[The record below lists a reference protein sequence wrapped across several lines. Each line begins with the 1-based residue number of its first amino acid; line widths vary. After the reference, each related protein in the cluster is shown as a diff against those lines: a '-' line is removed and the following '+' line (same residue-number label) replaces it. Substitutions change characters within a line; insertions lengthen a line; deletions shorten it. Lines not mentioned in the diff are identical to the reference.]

1 MITSFTLLLYL
12 FSLSSVVRSLDP
24 VTATKTK
31 AWADILSLKFA
42 DQIDNIMLV
51 PKLQEIYNKIPFTT
65 IQRLG
70 RVEAAASAA
79 QVGALLNDKDHSLRE
94 LSSQIHKLKPT
105 DPSFENLFLSLATT
119 ITDDLIKQD
128 DTQIMRVY
136 FTPQQ
141 NGKTVLHSNNQDFQ
155 EVAPTSSTK
164 EYKPI
169 YPPSN
174 VKGKDSEANWMN
186 TDVYDARRTGWYA
199 NAVAGS
205 KDVFIIIDESGL
217 NLIQFE
223 QLKKTALYILSTI
236 SPNDNIWIERKGATS
251 SNADSSLLTPL
262 SSESCMSGH
271 ARGTRQYVKMLSS
284 LITGMQPISSSNSN
298 AVDWKNM
305 LGTAFNSIDV
315 ARKKLSN
322 SERVG
327 AFLILSSGNIE
338 NEKIQNVI
346 VPYVLSNNTHQL
358 PIMTY
363 HFNEYGNEN
372 GNGNENEN
380 GNDGSSSLPYSCTA
394 LGTSAWLTSI
404 SHVKDAGLY
413 YAGLSTR
420 PADDSP
426 VRLSSTS
433 SLHFWGKFYFL
444 SCFFLL
450 LFFYFIQFSVCR
462 IVSYMFVFVFH

>member
-1 MITSFTLLLYL
+1 MIPSFAIFLCLSLLL
-12 FSLSSVVRSLDP
+12 SLVHSLDP
-24 VTATKTK
+24 VTAIQTK
-31 AWADILSLKFA
+31 AWADKLSSQFA
-42 DQIDNIMLV
+42 DQIDKIMLI
-51 PKLQEIYNKIPFTT
+51 PKLQEIYDNTPFT
-65 IQRLG
+65 IIEKSG

-79 QVGALLNDKDHSLRE
+79 QIGALLNEKDHSLRT
-94 LSSQIHKLKPT
+94 LSSQIYNLEPT
-105 DPSFENLFLSLATT
+105 DPSFENVFKTLATT
-119 ITDDLIKQD
+119 ITNDLIKED

-136 FTPQQ
+136 FTPHK
-141 NGKTVLHSNNQDFQ
+141 NGRTILHSNNPDFQ
-155 EVAPTSSTK
+155 EVPPTSST

-305 LGTAFNSIDV
+305 LGSAFNSIDV

-346 VPYVLSNNTHQL
+346 VPYVLSTTHINYQ
-358 PIMTY
+358 
-363 HFNEYGNEN
+363 
-372 GNGNENEN
+372 
-380 GNDGSSSLPYSCTA
+380 S
-394 LGTSAWLTSI
+394 
-404 SHVKDAGLY
+404 
-413 YAGLSTR
+413 
-420 PADDSP
+420 
-426 VRLSSTS
+426 
-433 SLHFWGKFYFL
+433 
-444 SCFFLL
+444 
-450 LFFYFIQFSVCR
+450 
-462 IVSYMFVFVFH
+462 

>member
-1 MITSFTLLLYL
+1 MIPSFAIFLCLSLLL
-12 FSLSSVVRSLDP
+12 SLVHSLDP
-24 VTATKTK
+24 VTVT
-31 AWADILSLKFA
+31 AWADKLSSQFA
-42 DQIDNIMLV
+42 DQIDKIMLI
-51 PKLQEIYNKIPFTT
+51 PKLQEIYDNTPFT
-65 IQRLG
+65 IIEKSG

-79 QVGALLNDKDHSLRE
+79 QIGALLNEKDHSLRT
-94 LSSQIHKLKPT
+94 LSSQIYNLEPT
-105 DPSFENLFLSLATT
+105 DPSFENVFKTLATT
-119 ITDDLIKQD
+119 ITNDLIKED

-136 FTPQQ
+136 FTPHK
-141 NGKTVLHSNNQDFQ
+141 NGRTILHSNNQDFQ
-155 EVAPTSSTK
+155 EVPPTSSTPK

-174 VKGKDSEANWMN
+174 VKGKDSEAEWTN

-199 NAVAGS
+199 NAVAGP

-217 NLIQFE
+217 NFIQFK
-223 QLKKTALYILSTI
+223 QLKQTALNILSTI

-251 SNADSSLLTPL
+251 SSNTDSLLTPL
-262 SSESCMSGH
+262 GSENCMSGH
-271 ARGTRQYVKMLSS
+271 ARGTRQNVKMLSS
-284 LITGMQPISSSNSN
+284 LITDMQPISSSNSN
-298 AVDWKNM
+298 AIDWENM
-305 LGTAFNSIDV
+305 LGTAFDSIDV

-322 SERVG
+322 RERAG
-327 AFLILSSGNIE
+327 ALLILSSGNIE
-338 NEKIQNVI
+338 NEKIQNFI
-346 VPYVLSNNTHQL
+346 VPFVLSNNTHQL

-363 HFNEYGNEN
+363 HFNEFKNNGNEN

-380 GNDGSSSLPYSCTA
+380 GNGNDGSSALPYSCTA

-450 LFFYFIQFSVCR
+450 LFFYLIQ
-462 IVSYMFVFVFH
+462 Y